1 MSDAR
6 NRSVAAI
13 RDAIAAR
20 ADRPLVVALD
30 GRSGTGKSTL
40 ARLLRSSVDAALVEA
55 DLFYRDMPD
64 DQRAALT
71 PEEGVARYFDW
82 ERLRDEALIP
92 LRRGRTAQFCP
103 FDWQRGSGLASP
115 VTVEPRPL
123 VIVEGV
129 YSARPEFDGLVDLR
143 VLIEVDQHQR
153 QARLRKRSHDP
164 AGWTTRWEAA
174 EDVYFRRIRPP
185 ASFHL
190 RVRGDTGGPTRAARS
205 PA

>member
-1 MSDAR
+1 MSDAG

-20 ADRPLVVALD
+20 AGRPLVVALD
-30 GRSGTGKSTL
+30 GRSGAGKSTL
-40 ARLLRSSVDAALVEA
+40 ARLLLSSVDAALVEA

-71 PEEGVARYFDW
+71 PEDGAAMYFDW

-92 LRRGRTAQFCP
+92 LRRGGTAQFCP

-115 VTVEPRPL
+115 VTVEHRPL
-123 VIVEGV
+123 VVVEGV
-129 YSARPEFDGLVDLR
+129 YSARPELDGLVDLR
-143 VLIEVDQHQR
+143 VLIEVDEHQR
-153 QARLRKRSHDP
+153 QARLRQRTHDS
-164 AGWTTRWEAA
+164 AAWTTRWEAA

-190 RVRGDTGGPTRAARS
+190 RVRGLGLPWV
-205 PA
+205 